1 MFFNCHP
8 DEVLEASLKLR
19 GARPQAESRDLNEF
33 LHILDSRYSVLVIF
47 SPVIARERSDRS
59 NL

>member
-19 GARPQAESRDLNEF
+19 GVRPQAESRDLNEF
-33 LHILDSRYSVLVIF
+33 LHILDSRCSVLDT
-47 SPVIARERSDRS
+47 S
-59 NL
+59 